1 VEKEVVSLNGQKH
14 LFDESELK
22 MISEDFEEEM
32 DKIMMDESGSEL
44 QEVGEE
50 ETESDTPTIGSPE
63 WNNFVLS
70 HFQPDELY
78 DGNPICS
85 GLRRVAELLLGDIVE
100 SGPSVV
106 FPPTSNDHHGRA
118 TVVYKVVFLW
128 RLDGSYSPRTFSE
141 AADVWEGNTDDM
153 FCVHPVATASTRAEG
168 RALRKALK
176 IKGLAAEELSSRNAS
191 EVVRKASVIQSSDG
205 DFNPEERV
213 SSQQINF
220 IDTKCKQLDIN
231 VMKFVNSGKKDYG
244 SISRVTKETGS
255 MIIRELNKLQGSA
268 DLVSEEIKGYEE
280 NWRDQ

>member
-1 VEKEVVSLNGQKH
+1 MEKATISLGGQRS
-14 LFDESELK
+14 LFDESELE
-22 MISEDFEEEM
+22 MGTENFEEEM
-32 DKIMMDESGSEL
+32 DKIMTDDLDL
-44 QEVGEE
+44 QEEDGEKE
-50 ETESDTPTIGSPE
+50 EDDTPTIGSPE
-63 WNNFVLS
+63 WNGFVLS

-85 GLRRVAELLLGDIVE
+85 GLRRVAELLLGDIIE

-106 FPPTSNDHHGRA
+106 FPPLENDHHGRA

-128 RLDGSYSPRTFSE
+128 KLDGSYAPRTFSE

-176 IKGLAAEELSSRNAS
+176 IKGLAAEELSNRNAS
-191 EVVRKASVIQSSDG
+191 EVVRKASAIQSSDG

-220 IDTKCKQLDIN
+220 IDTKCKQLDID

-244 SISRVTKETGS
+244 AISRVTKETGS
-255 MIIRELNKLQGSA
+255 MIIRELNKLQGST
-268 DLVSEEIKGYEE
+268 DLVSDEIKGYEE